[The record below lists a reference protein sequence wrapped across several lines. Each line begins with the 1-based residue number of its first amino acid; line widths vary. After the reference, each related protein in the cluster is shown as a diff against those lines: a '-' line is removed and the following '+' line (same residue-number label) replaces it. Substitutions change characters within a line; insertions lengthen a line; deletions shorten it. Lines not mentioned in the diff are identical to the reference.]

1 MPSEVQQLNDEA
13 GSYRIDEIQELPIQM
28 CSIHP
33 PSPSILSLCAVIGQ
47 SISVISRS
55 SHFLREN

>member
-13 GSYRIDEIQELPIQM
+13 GSYRIDEIQESPIQM
-28 CSIHP
+28 CWIHP
-33 PSPSILSLCAVIGQ
+33 PLILSLCVVIGQ
-47 SISVISRS
+47 SISVISQS